1 MKDNY
6 ILIFSWLTASDLQK
20 HSAIAAVQI
29 QYPNTIQMHFSV
41 NIKHGPCT
49 PKPC

>member
-6 ILIFSWLTASDLQK
+6 TLIFSLLTASDLQEQT
-20 HSAIAAVQI
+20 AIAAVQI
-29 QYPNTIQMHFSV
+29 HYQNIIQRQFSV
-41 NIKHGPCT
+41 NTKQGHCS